1 MDTIE
6 LLNERIH
13 LFELVNDA
21 SIDGIIVYDTN
32 LSVAY
37 WNKTIELFTGI
48 TREQAAGRNHYALF
62 PAHVGN
68 ELLAQS
74 LHAALNGMKAFVPY
88 EKAGVPGDYY
98 EYHFVPLTQDGGV
111 VTGVLTI
118 VHDIAHRVKAENEL
132 KALNKSLV
140 RKNRELKARNAE
152 LSSFSQLTAQDIN
165 EPLHKMYTFVEMVIS
180 KEGEK
185 LSDNVRNY
193 LKRIQGSAQR
203 MRLLTDR
210 LRNFY
215 EISNMKPRPEP
226 VDLNV
231 VAAEAARLCP
241 RDYAQTQWLKIPQS
255 LPTIKADHDAM
266 VQLFQNLMSNALK
279 FQSREATPSLTI
291 TSRVVKGRETGQHEA
306 HKNGDYLCLDFADN
320 GIGFEQHGS
329 EVIFQLFHRLNVTY
343 PGTGIGLAICKKVVE
358 LHHGFIS
365 VDSEVGAG
373 STFHVFLPLH
383 KS

>member
-1 MDTIE
+1 MQD
-6 LLNERIH
+6 
-13 LFELVNDA
+13 
-21 SIDGIIVYDTN
+21 
-32 LSVAY
+32 
-37 WNKTIELFTGI
+37 
-48 TREQAAGRNHYALF
+48 
-62 PAHVGN
+62 
-68 ELLAQS
+68 
-74 LHAALNGMKAFVPY
+74 
-88 EKAGVPGDYY
+88 PG
-98 EYHFVPLTQDGGV
+98 F

-185 LSDNVRNY
+185 MSDTVRNY

-215 EISNMKPRPEP
+215 EISNMKPRPEL

-231 VAAEAARLCP
+231 VAAEALRLCP
-241 RDYAQTQWLKIPQS
+241 RDYVQSEWLKIPES
-255 LPTIKADHDAM
+255 LPSVKADRDAM

-279 FQSREATPSLTI
+279 FQARESTPSLTI
-291 TSRVVKGRETGQHEA
+291 TSRIVKGRETGQHEA
-306 HKNGDYLCLDFADN
+306 HKNGEYLCLNFTDN

-329 EVIFQLFHRLNVTY
+329 
-343 PGTGIGLAICKKVVE
+343 
-358 LHHGFIS
+358 
-365 VDSEVGAG
+365 D
-373 STFHVFLPLH
+373 
-383 KS
+383 

>member
-1 MDTIE
+1 M
-6 LLNERIH
+6 
-13 LFELVNDA
+13 
-21 SIDGIIVYDTN
+21 
-32 LSVAY
+32 
-37 WNKTIELFTGI
+37 
-48 TREQAAGRNHYALF
+48 
-62 PAHVGN
+62 
-68 ELLAQS
+68 
-74 LHAALNGMKAFVPY
+74 M
-88 EKAGVPGDYY
+88 
-98 EYHFVPLTQDGGV
+98 
-111 VTGVLTI
+111 
-118 VHDIAHRVKAENEL
+118 
-132 KALNKSLV
+132 
-140 RKNRELKARNAE
+140 
-152 LSSFSQLTAQDIN
+152 
-165 EPLHKMYTFVEMVIS
+165 VEMVIS

-185 LSDNVRNY
+185 MSDNVRNY

-215 EISNMKPRPEP
+215 EISNMKPRPEL
-226 VDLNV
+226 VDLNI
-231 VAAEAARLCP
+231 VAEEAVRLCP
-241 RDYAQTQWLKIPQS
+241 RDYAQNEWLKIPQS
-255 LPTIKADHDAM
+255 LPPVKADHGAM

-279 FQSREATPSLTI
+279 FQVRESTPSLTI
-291 TSRVVKGRETGQHEA
+291 TSRIVKGRETGQHEA

-329 EVIFQLFHRLNVTY
+329 DVIFQLFHRLNVTY